1 MHYTAQKGFEHGQT
15 VGTGVL
21 LCNLGTPEAPTSTA
35 LRRYLK
41 EFLWDPRV
49 VEQPRWLWWLILNGI
64 ILNTRPAKSAEAYR
78 KVWTEEG
85 SPLLATSTRQRDKLQ
100 GLLQERF
107 DDGLQVELAMRYGN
121 PSIRQGL
128 EALREKRCERI
139 IVLPLYP
146 QYSATTTASTLD
158 AVTDVLKG
166 WRRVPELHF
175 IDHYHDHPAY
185 ISALAESVRRFW
197 RENGEAER
205 LLMSFHGIPERYF
218 QAGDPYPCH
227 CRKTARL
234 LGESLGLG
242 EARAVIAFQSR
253 FGREPWVEP
262 YTDETLKAW
271 GREGAASV
279 DVICPGF
286 AADCLETLEEIAMQ
300 NREIFET
307 AGGGR
312 LRYIPALND
321 DDAHIEALMQLLSGH
336 RAR

>member
-1 MHYTAQKGFEHGQT
+1 MQFSAQKGFEHGQAA
-15 VGTGVL
+15 GTGVL
-21 LCNLGTPEAPTSTA
+21 LSNLGTPEAPTSDA

-64 ILNTRPAKSAEAYR
+64 ILNTRPAKSAEAYE
-78 KVWTEEG
+78 KIWTEEG
-85 SPLLATSTRQRDKLQ
+85 SPLLATSIRQRDKLQ
-100 GLLQERF
+100 GLLRKRF
-107 DDGLQVELAMRYGN
+107 GDDLQVELAMRYGN

-128 EALREKRCERI
+128 EALREKRCERV

-146 QYSATTTASTLD
+146 QYSATTTASTFD
-158 AVTDVLKG
+158 ALAEVLKG
-166 WRRVPELHF
+166 WRRVPGLHF

-185 ISALAESVRRFW
+185 IAALTESVRRFW
-197 RENGEAER
+197 REHGEAER
-205 LLMSFHGIPERYF
+205 LLISFHGIPERYF
-218 QAGDPYPCH
+218 MAGDPYPCH

-234 LGESLGLG
+234 LGEQLKLN
-242 EARAVIAFQSR
+242 EERAVIAFQSR

-271 GREGAASV
+271 GREGLASV

-286 AADCLETLEEIAMQ
+286 SADCLETLEEIAMQ
-300 NREIFET
+300 NRELFEA

-312 LRYIPALND
+312 FRYIPALND
-321 DDAHIEALMQLLSGH
+321 DDAHIEALAQLLSGH
-336 RAR
+336 LAP